1 MSVRRLKNSYK
12 RVTAMKVI
20 IQENIYQKAE
30 SVFKDSNLEF
40 IRFNLSEQ
48 KRMVNAQLQT
58 GAGCFIIGAE
68 KYSPNFYEQ
77 IKEKSLVIRFG
88 VGYDSVPLDTCLKR
102 NIYVAYTPNT
112 LDDSVAEFA
121 IALLMSL
128 IRHIPETHCNVK
140 KEIWNGATGLE
151 LNGKTL
157 AILGFGKIGRKTA
170 QIGKYG
176 FRMKINAFD
185 LYLQNNEANLADLY
199 SDNYQECVAD
209 ADFISIH
216 MSVNK
221 ENEGFFN
228 KSKFDLMKKG
238 VFLVNTA
245 RGRLIN
251 EPNLYDALVSGNI
264 AGAALDVY
272 YNEPYLPYP
281 GKDLRTLPNIL
292 LTSHIGS
299 NTIEANARMAES
311 CIKNV
316 INYYNNQYQSILLV
330 PEIRKVMNY

>member
-1 MSVRRLKNSYK
+1 
-12 RVTAMKVI
+12 MKVI

-30 SVFKDSNLEF
+30 SVFKGSNLEF

-48 KRMVNAQLQT
+48 ERMVNAQLQT
-58 GAGCFIIGAE
+58 NAGCFIIGAE
-68 KYSPNFYEQ
+68 KYSLDFYEQ

-88 VGYDSVPLDTCLKR
+88 VGYDSVPLNICLKR

-112 LDDSVAEFA
+112 LDDSVAELA

-128 IRHIPETHCNVK
+128 IRNIPETHFNVK
-140 KEIWNGATGLE
+140 RGIWNGTTGLE
-151 LNGKTL
+151 LKGKTL
-157 AILGFGKIGRKTA
+157 AILGFGKIGRRTA
-170 QIGKYG
+170 RIGKYG
-176 FRMKINAFD
+176 FGMKINAFD
-185 LYLQNNEANLADLY
+185 LNLQDNKDNLADLY
-199 SDNYQECVAD
+199 SDNYRECVTD
-209 ADFISIH
+209 ADFVSIH

-221 ENEGFFN
+221 DNEGFFN

-245 RGRLIN
+245 RGKLIN
-251 EPNLYDALVSGNI
+251 EPDLYDALVSGNI

-272 YNEPYLPYP
+272 NNEPYLPYP
-281 GKDLRTLPNIL
+281 GKDLRTLPNVL

-316 INYYNNQYQSILLV
+316 INYYNNQFQNISLV
-330 PEIRKVMNY
+330 PEIRKAMI

>member
-1 MSVRRLKNSYK
+1 
-12 RVTAMKVI
+12 MKVI

-30 SVFKDSNLEF
+30 SVFKGSNLEF
-40 IRFNLSEQ
+40 IRFDLSEQ
-48 KRMVNAQLQT
+48 ERMVNAQQET

-68 KYSPNFYEQ
+68 KYFPNFYEQ

-88 VGYDSVPLDTCLKR
+88 VGYDSVPLDTCLNR

-128 IRHIPETHCNVK
+128 IRNIPETHFNVK
-140 KEIWNGATGLE
+140 KEIWNGTTGLE

-176 FRMKINAFD
+176 FGMKINAFD
-185 LYLQNNEANLADLY
+185 LYLQDNKDNLADLY

-209 ADFISIH
+209 ADFVSIH

-221 ENEGFFN
+221 DNEGFFN
-228 KSKFDLMKKG
+228 KANFNLMQKG

-251 EPNLYDALVSGNI
+251 EPDLYDALVSGNI

-272 YNEPYLPYP
+272 NNEPYQPYP
-281 GKDLRTLPNIL
+281 GKDLRTLPNVL
-292 LTSHIGS
+292 LTSHVGS
-299 NTIEANARMAES
+299 NTIEANDRMAQR
-311 CIKNV
+311 CIKEV
-316 INYYNNQYQSILLV
+316 INYYNNQFESLTLI
-330 PEIRKVMNY
+330 PEIRRAMIR